1 MNLHAIPDTRKS
13 EFPAIPDS
21 LPPPAVPASS
31 DRPSPLGARLH
42 AARRA
47 AGLTQAQAAERTG
60 LGRSRIAEWEA
71 GVHMPGADTLQRLAA
86 AYGVT
91 VDSLHG
97 QPDAVPG
104 MSGGVHLPSYWKG
117 RMEGA
122 QLAAA
127 AVRGLAGTIDRLAVS
142 LESDVHGIIASGLLN
157 GEPAP
162 STLVA
167 PPTPEEMA
175 RARQLLDAQ
184 MARDRAAEPAA
195 AHPHEPPARRP
206 RRAGGKG

>member
-1 MNLHAIPDTRKS
+1 VQTQDPIARLSVQDGTS
-13 EFPAIPDS
+13 VGET
-21 LPPPAVPASS
+21 
-31 DRPSPLGARLH
+31 LGARLRQ
-42 AARRA
+42 ARQA
-47 AGLTQAQAAERTG
+47 AGLTQAQAAERAG
-60 LGRSRIAEWEA
+60 VGRSRLAEWESDMHPPRTDA
-71 GVHMPGADTLQRLAA
+71 LAKLAA
-86 AYGVT
+86 AYRVT
-91 VDSLHG
+91 LDSLHG
-97 QPDAVPG
+97 PAGNTPAPG

-157 GEPAP
+157 GDPAP
-162 STLVA
+162 ATLVA

-175 RARQLLDAQ
+175 RARELLDAQ
-184 MARDRAAEPAA
+184 LARDRAAEAQT
-195 AHPHEPPARRP
+195 HEPPARRP

>member
-1 MNLHAIPDTRKS
+1 MCAIPDTRKS
-13 EFPAIPDS
+13 ELPALPDFS
-21 LPPPAVPASS
+21 PSMAVPAPS
-31 DRPSPLGARLH
+31 DRAAALGTRLH

-162 STLVA
+162 ATLVA

-175 RARQLLDAQ
+175 RARELLDAQ
-184 MARDRAAEPAA
+184 MARDRAAEAQT
-195 AHPHEPPARRP
+195 HEPPARRG